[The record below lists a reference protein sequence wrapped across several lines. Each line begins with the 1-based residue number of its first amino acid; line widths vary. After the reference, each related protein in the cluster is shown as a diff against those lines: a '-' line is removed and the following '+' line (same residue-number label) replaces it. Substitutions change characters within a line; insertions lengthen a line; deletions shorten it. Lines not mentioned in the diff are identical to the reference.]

1 MLRATRCELRAAS
14 CEQVPFQT
22 KEISLISNQICGSPC
37 LCVSVVN
44 IRDFENSDGIVS
56 LRFIKE
62 KEVFMTST
70 EYSWKPSV
78 GIA

>member
-1 MLRATRCELRAAS
+1 M
-14 CEQVPFQT
+14 F
-22 KEISLISNQICGSPC
+22 SLIIHLRFAIPF
-37 LCVSVVN
+37 V
-44 IRDFENSDGIVS
+44 VS
-56 LRFIKE
+56 LFFTKE

>member
-1 MLRATRCELRAAS
+1 MELLTDFVVS
-14 CEQVPFQT
+14 WCLT
-22 KEISLISNQICGSPC
+22 KG
-37 LCVSVVN
+37 
-44 IRDFENSDGIVS
+44 
-56 LRFIKE
+56 